1 MSIDSIG
8 NFLTI
13 IRNGFIL
20 GKKFVEAPHSK
31 MNFGIAQILKDEG
44 FIRDIQVI
52 GDGPKKKIKV
62 FLKYMDGESVIH
74 ELKRMSTPGRRYYE
88 KAKSL
93 KPVKGKLGILI
104 LSTNKGQLMTDKQ
117 AQEVPV
123 GGEVICSVW

>member
-20 GKKFVEAPHSK
+20 GKRFIEAPYSK
-31 MNFGIAQILKDEG
+31 MNFDIAEILKEEG
-44 FIRDIQVI
+44 FITDVQIT
-52 GDGPKKKIKV
+52 GDEPKKKIQV
-62 FLKYMDGESVIH
+62 FLKYVNGESVIH
-74 ELKRMSTPGRRYYE
+74 ELKRMSRPGRRYYE

-93 KPVKGKLGILI
+93 KPVKGNLGILI

-117 AQEVPV
+117 AKQAPV